1 MRVYGYLFLGEGD
14 SQKILEQELEAAHQA
29 GLANVEM
36 MSRAELDGFDT
47 GPCIGFPHQAQ
58 FHPIKYLLGL
68 AAAIVRYQGQ
78 IYTGVHVDQVE
89 ARKENGYASIRIIT
103 GQGHTI
109 TAQAA
114 VIATNRPLNETVA
127 AQLKQSA
134 YRTYVIG
141 AQVPSGALRP
151 ALYWDTLQPYH
162 YIRIQPGEGGFVD
175 MLLIGGEDHAAGQA
189 GDLEERW
196 QRLEQWG
203 RARFPMMGRVE
214 HRWSG
219 QILET
224 VDGLACIG
232 PTPTLEPNVYI
243 ATGDSGMG
251 MTHGSIAG
259 ILLRSLI
266 NQEQNPW
273 VELYS
278 PLRFKLGAAGALA
291 HQDMNT
297 LR

>member
-1 MRVYGYLFLGEGD
+1 LD
-14 SQKILEQELEAAHQA
+14 QELEAAHQA
-29 GLANVEM
+29 GLADVEV

-47 GPCIGFPHQAQ
+47 GPCIGFPRQAQ
-58 FHPIKYLLGL
+58 IHPIKYLIGL
-68 AAAIVRYQGQ
+68 AAAFERYQGQ
-78 IYTGVHVDQVE
+78 IFTGVHVDQVE
-89 ARKENGYASIRIIT
+89 AHKGNGRAPVRIIT

-114 VIATNRPLNETVA
+114 VIATNRPINDTVA

-151 ALYWDTLQPYH
+151 ALYWDTLHPYH
-162 YIRIQPGEGGFVD
+162 YIRIQQVESGFAD
-175 MLLIGGEDHAAGQA
+175 ILLIGGEDHAAEQA
-189 GDLEERW
+189 GDFEERW

-203 RARFPMMGRVE
+203 RARFPMMGRVL

-219 QILET
+219 QIFET

-232 PTPTLEPNVYI
+232 PTPTLEPNIYI

-266 NQEQNPW
+266 NQEQHPW
-273 VELYS
+273 AELYNPS
-278 PLRFKLGAAGALA
+278 RFKLGAAGALA
-291 HQDMNT
+291 HQDMNA